1 MKTGKKLQDEINI
14 IPLVDIVLVILI
26 IFMITAPLMT
36 SGLEVDLPKTKD
48 TGLTRKER
56 EPLKITILPNGDIKI
71 SGEKVK
77 IEALSRWLEEA
88 KRHGLVQ
95 EVQIEADRRAFYE
108 VVAKVL
114 AEVKRAGFTQVGLL
128 TVAEESK

>member
-1 MKTGKKLQDEINI
+1 MKAGKRLQDEINV

-48 TGLTRKER
+48 TALSQRER
-56 EPLKITILPNGDIKI
+56 EPLRIVITERGEIKV
-71 SGEKVK
+71 SGQRVSLEGLGK
-77 IEALSRWLEEA
+77 WLAEA
-88 KRHGLVQ
+88 KREKLVE
-95 EVQIEADRRAFYE
+95 EVQIEADKGARYE

-114 AEVKRAGFTQVGLL
+114 AEIKRAGFTQVGLL
-128 TVAEESK
+128 TQPEN

>member
-1 MKTGKKLQDEINI
+1 MKIGKNLQDEINV

-36 SGLEVDLPKTKD
+36 TGLEVDLPKTKD
-48 TGLTRKER
+48 TGLSQR
-56 EPLKITILPNGDIKI
+56 EKNPLRITITERGEIKVA
-71 SGEKVK
+71 GER
-77 IEALSRWLEEA
+77 INLEALGRWLEES
-88 KRHGLVQ
+88 KRHNLVQ
-95 EVQIEADRRAFYE
+95 EVQIEADRRALYE

-128 TVAEESK
+128 TLPEK

>member
-1 MKTGKKLQDEINI
+1 MKAGKRLQDEINV

-48 TGLTRKER
+48 TALSQRER
-56 EPLKITILPNGDIKI
+56 EPLRIVITERGEIKV
-71 SGEKVK
+71 SGQRVSLEGLGK
-77 IEALSRWLEEA
+77 WLAEA
-88 KRHGLVQ
+88 KRAKLVE
-95 EVQIEADRRAFYE
+95 EVQIEADKRALYE

-114 AEVKRAGFTQVGLL
+114 AEIKRAGFTQVGLL
-128 TVAEESK
+128 TQPEN

>member
-1 MKTGKKLQDEINI
+1 MKAGKRLQDEINV

-48 TGLTRKER
+48 TALSQRER
-56 EPLKITILPNGDIKI
+56 EPLRIAITERGEIKV
-71 SGEKVK
+71 SGQRVSLEG
-77 IEALSRWLEEA
+77 LGRWLAEA
-88 KRHGLVQ
+88 KRAKLVE
-95 EVQIEADRRAFYE
+95 EVQIEADKRALYE

-114 AEVKRAGFTQVGLL
+114 AEIKRAGFTQVGLL
-128 TVAEESK
+128 TQPEN

>member
-1 MKTGKKLQDEINI
+1 MKAGKRLQDEINV

-48 TGLTRKER
+48 TALSQRER
-56 EPLKITILPNGDIKI
+56 EPLRIVITERGEIKV
-71 SGEKVK
+71 SGQRVSLEG
-77 IEALSRWLEEA
+77 LGRWLAEA
-88 KRHGLVQ
+88 KRAKLVE
-95 EVQIEADRRAFYE
+95 EVQIEADKRALYE

-114 AEVKRAGFTQVGLL
+114 AEIKRAGFTQVGLL
-128 TVAEESK
+128 TQPEN

>member
-1 MKTGKKLQDEINI
+1 MKAGKRLQDEINV

-48 TGLTRKER
+48 TALSQRER
-56 EPLKITILPNGDIKI
+56 EPLRIVITERGEIKV
-71 SGEKVK
+71 SGQRVSLEGLGK
-77 IEALSRWLEEA
+77 WLAEA
-88 KRHGLVQ
+88 KREKLVE
-95 EVQIEADRRAFYE
+95 EVQIEADKGALYE

-114 AEVKRAGFTQVGLL
+114 AEIKRAGFTQVGLL
-128 TVAEESK
+128 TQPEN

>member
-1 MKTGKKLQDEINI
+1 MKARKRLQDEINV

-48 TGLTRKER
+48 TALSQRER
-56 EPLKITILPNGDIKI
+56 EPLRIVITERGEIKV
-71 SGEKVK
+71 SGQRVSLEGLGK
-77 IEALSRWLEEA
+77 WLAEA
-88 KRHGLVQ
+88 KRAKLVE
-95 EVQIEADRRAFYE
+95 EVQIEADKRALYE

-114 AEVKRAGFTQVGLL
+114 AEIKRAGFKQVGLL
-128 TVAEESK
+128 TQPEN

>member
-1 MKTGKKLQDEINI
+1 MKAGKRLQDEINV

-48 TGLTRKER
+48 TALSQRER
-56 EPLKITILPNGDIKI
+56 EPLRIVITERGEIKV
-71 SGEKVK
+71 SGQRVSLEGLGK
-77 IEALSRWLEEA
+77 WLAEA
-88 KRHGLVQ
+88 KRAKLVE
-95 EVQIEADRRAFYE
+95 EVQIEADKRALYE

-114 AEVKRAGFTQVGLL
+114 AEIKRAGFKQVGLL
-128 TVAEESK
+128 TQPEN

>member
-1 MKTGKKLQDEINI
+1 MKVNKKLQDEINI

-48 TGLTRKER
+48 TPISRKER
-56 EPLKITILPNGDIKI
+56 EPLKITITQNGEIKI
-71 SGEKVK
+71 YGEKVSLERLSSWLK
-77 IEALSRWLEEA
+77 EAR
-88 KRHGLVQ
+88 KNKLVE
-95 EVQIEADRRAFYE
+95 EVQIEADRLATYE

-114 AEVKRAGFTQVGLL
+114 SEVKRAGFNQIGLL
-128 TVAEESK
+128 TLPES

>member
-1 MKTGKKLQDEINI
+1 MKAGKRLQDEINV

-48 TGLTRKER
+48 TALSQRER
-56 EPLKITILPNGDIKI
+56 EPLRIAITERGEIKV
-71 SGEKVK
+71 SGQRVSLEGLGK
-77 IEALSRWLEEA
+77 WLAEA
-88 KRHGLVQ
+88 KRAKLVE
-95 EVQIEADRRAFYE
+95 EVQIEADKRALYE

-114 AEVKRAGFTQVGLL
+114 AEIKRAGFTQVGLL
-128 TVAEESK
+128 TQPEN

>member
-1 MKTGKKLQDEINI
+1 MKAGKRLQDEINV

-48 TGLTRKER
+48 TALSQRER
-56 EPLKITILPNGDIKI
+56 EPLRIVITERGEIKV
-71 SGEKVK
+71 SGQRVSLEGLGK
-77 IEALSRWLEEA
+77 WLAEA
-88 KRHGLVQ
+88 KREKLVE
-95 EVQIEADRRAFYE
+95 EVQIEADKRALYE

-114 AEVKRAGFTQVGLL
+114 AEIKRAGFTQVGLL
-128 TVAEESK
+128 TQPEN

>member
-1 MKTGKKLQDEINI
+1 MKIGKNLQDEINV

-36 SGLEVDLPKTKD
+36 TGLEVDLPKTKD
-48 TGLTRKER
+48 TGLSQR
-56 EPLKITILPNGDIKI
+56 ETKPLRITITDRGEIKVA
-71 SGEKVK
+71 GER
-77 IEALSRWLEEA
+77 INLEALGRWLEEA
-88 KRHGLVQ
+88 KKHNLVQ
-95 EVQIEADRRAFYE
+95 EVQIEADRRALYE

-128 TVAEESK
+128 TLPEK